1 MRRMYYG
8 AKKAL
13 EALDRTLRDIRGNQE
28 LLGDSLILLSD
39 DFWQTLP
46 EIPRSTPDDELHAY
60 L

>member
-1 MRRMYYG
+1 MYYG

-39 DFWQTLP
+39 DF
-46 EIPRSTPDDELHAY
+46 
-60 L
+60 